1 MRMRLTGTLATVV
14 VCCAMSFAS
23 AQDHELT
30 LLSKQLE
37 SGSLEEKSKAA
48 EVLGGIGPAAADAV
62 PLLVKNLADSDVG
75 LRYEVIDALG
85 RIAAQPKTAVPALTS
100 VLDDPLPLLRH
111 SAIGALRKYGTG
123 AQSAIPKLETLLK
136 DPEPIVSVSAARAIA
151 EIEIELGHTDHAKM
165 LIPVLVAGL
174 KSERS
179 DVATDAVQGLVYIG
193 APSVPAIKEIIDAK
207 NSVATLNACD
217 ALAGIGAGSAE
228 AVESL
233 IAAAKSSDSKLRWHA
248 ISALGDI
255 GQPAKAAI
263 PTIVA
268 ALSDA
273 DTQVRFN
280 AGHALQ
286 QFGESAVPALVDAL
300 KNEKAQPYVL
310 PVIAAIG
317 PAAKGAVTPLS
328 AMIQA
333 KDTSLQREAII
344 ALAAIGEAS
353 KSTVPALIKAVDDT
367 KYASRPA
374 AAFALGKIK
383 AKEAVPSLKNGL
395 NQTDDP
401 ILQLASIWALLQIDP
416 TNREYETIALPKL
429 IGALTSERPD
439 MRREAVET
447 LGRMGPRAKSAVP
460 ELQKRLKD
468 DNAIVRRET
477 LIALAEIG
485 PDSQSA
491 VTTITKM
498 LAESDPSLR
507 PVACYALG
515 KIGKA
520 SAPAIPQLQKQLQS
534 RDPYEKTVAAWA
546 LVHIAPDDKT
556 VEVAIPLLAAALH
569 GAANPKI
576 RVEVAETLGKIGNGS
591 HLVKEALQLALKDSD
606 ESVRKAA
613 ESAIAKLK

>member
-30 LLSKQLE
+30 LLNKQLE
-37 SGSLEEKSKAA
+37 SGTLEEKFKAA
-48 EVLGGIGPAAADAV
+48 EVLGGIGPAAADSV
-62 PLLVKNLADSDVG
+62 PLLVKTLADSDVG
-75 LRYEVIDALG
+75 LRYEVIDTLG
-85 RIAAQPKTAVPALTS
+85 RIAAQPKQAVPALTA

-111 SAIGALRKYGTG
+111 SAINALRKFGTG
-123 AQSAIPKLETLLK
+123 AQSAVPKLEALLK
-136 DPEPIVSVSAARAIA
+136 DPEPLVSVGAARAIA
-151 EIEIELGHTDHAKM
+151 EIEIELGHTDHAKV
-165 LIPVLVAGL
+165 LIPVLVSGL
-174 KSERS
+174 KSERN
-179 DVATDAVQGLVYIG
+179 DVATDAVQGLVFMG
-193 APSVPAIKEIIDAK
+193 AAAVPAIKQVIDAK
-207 NSVATLNACD
+207 NPVASLNACD
-217 ALAGIGAGSAE
+217 ALAGIGAASAD
-228 AVESL
+228 AVEPL
-233 IAAAKSSDSKLRWHA
+233 IAAAKSSDAKLRWHA

-280 AGHALQ
+280 AGHALKL
-286 QFGESAVPALVDAL
+286 FGEAAVPSLVEAL

-310 PVIAAIG
+310 PVIAGIG
-317 PAAKGAVTPLS
+317 PDAKGAVTPL
-328 AMIQA
+328 AGLIQS
-333 KDTSLQREAII
+333 KDANLQREAII
-344 ALAAIGEAS
+344 ALASIGEAA
-353 KSTVPALIKAVDDT
+353 KPTVPALIKAVDD
-367 KYASRPA
+367 KKFASRPA

-383 AKEAVPSLKNGL
+383 SKEAVPSLKNGL
-395 NQTDDP
+395 NSSDDP
-401 ILQLASIWALLQIDP
+401 VLQLASVWALLQIDP
-416 TNREYETIALPKL
+416 TNREYEAIALPKL
-429 IGALTSERPD
+429 IGALTSERPG

-468 DNAIVRRET
+468 DDALVRRET
-477 LIALAEIG
+477 LIAFAEIG
-485 PDSQSA
+485 PDSQPA
-491 VTTITKM
+491 VEAITKL

-515 KIGKA
+515 KIGKS
-520 SAPAIPQLQKQLQS
+520 SATAIPQLQKQLQS

-546 LVHIAPDDKT
+546 LVHIAPDEKT

-606 ESVRKAA
+606 EAVRKAA
-613 ESAIAKLK
+613 ETAIAKLK